1 MISLHVFFSQ
11 PRPRI
16 KHTHT
21 QWEDPA
27 CEHGGKWT
35 VLVPRGQ
42 NSKATLDTMWLN
54 TLLAA
59 IGEQFAEGDEV
70 CVWTRTASD
79 EAAQVSIAKQLKA
92 LLDLDSS
99 ARVGFLSHAD
109 AKSMGR
115 QVKERYIV

>member
-1 MISLHVFFSQ
+1 
-11 PRPRI
+11 
-16 KHTHT
+16 
-21 QWEDPA
+21 
-27 CEHGGKWT
+27 
-35 VLVPRGQ
+35 
-42 NSKATLDTMWLN
+42 MWLN

-70 CVWTRTASD
+70 CGIVINIRPKQDKVCVWTRTASD
-79 EAAQVSIAKQLKA
+79 EAAQVSIGKQLKA